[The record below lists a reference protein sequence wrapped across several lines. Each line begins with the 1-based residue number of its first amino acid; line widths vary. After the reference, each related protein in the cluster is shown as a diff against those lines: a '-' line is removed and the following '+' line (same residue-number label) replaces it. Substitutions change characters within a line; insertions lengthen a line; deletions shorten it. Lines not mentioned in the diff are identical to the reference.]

1 MSVTRCL
8 GAIAACSTL
17 LLASAC
23 TDSSDG
29 GGSTAAAGDQFKNCH
44 LTGTSGQYHLT
55 TVKPDVLTIKADLPS
70 AGWWNGDTVE
80 AIDEGYEFCLAAEIA
95 HLTGL
100 KRIQLQNVSFDKL
113 VSGTL
118 TDYDL
123 SLDEISITPERQKVV
138 DFSTPYYESSVGVL
152 VKDGTKV
159 NEADLRTL
167 KVAVKQGTA
176 AQQWVAD
183 VLKPA
188 TAPRIYP
195 GDAEALAGLVSGQVD
210 AYLQDVAIELGQ
222 AKQSGGQVEVAG
234 QYETGEA
241 YGAMLPKGSANK
253 ATVDKIIT
261 QLQSE
266 GYLDEL
272 SKKFLGPAFGG
283 DPASVPV
290 WIVQ

>member
-1 MSVTRCL
+1 MSVTRYL
-8 GAIAACSTL
+8 GALAACSTL

-23 TDSSDG
+23 SGSSD
-29 GGSTAAAGDQFKNCH
+29 SDAAAADGGQFRNCR
-44 LTGTSGQYHLT
+44 LTGEAGQYQLK

-80 AIDEGYEFCLAAEIA
+80 EIDEGYEYCLAAEIA
-95 HLTGL
+95 HLSGL

-123 SLDEISITPERQKVV
+123 SLDEISITPERKQVV
-138 DFSTPYYESSVGVL
+138 DFSTPYFNSSVGVL
-152 VKDGTKV
+152 TKKGAEV
-159 NEADLRTL
+159 SEPDLRNL

-176 AQQWVAD
+176 AQQWVDD
-183 VLKPA
+183 VLEPA
-188 TAPRIYP
+188 TAPRVYP

-222 AKQSGGQVEVAG
+222 AKQSGGQVEVVG
-234 QYETGEA
+234 QYQTGES
-241 YGAMLPKGSANK
+241 YGAMLPKGSPNT
-253 ATVDKIIT
+253 ATIDKIIT

-266 GYLDEL
+266 GYLDDL
-272 SKKFLGPAFGG
+272 SQKFLGPAFGG
-283 DPASVPV
+283 DPSSVPV
-290 WIVQ
+290 WSVQ